1 MKTQVTNKQ
10 AEAMNKIVLYGFNY
24 ENNFIELVWG
34 KNNPFSDHFKKK
46 FKEAG
51 SFFNFYMNLS
61 SVNKEYLNNHILNT
75 NI

>member
-1 MKTQVTNKQ
+1 MKTQATNKQ

-34 KNNPFSDHFKKK
+34 VNTSLTNHFESK

-61 SVNKEYLNNHILNT
+61 SVNKDLLNNHILTT
-75 NI
+75 NY

>member
-10 AEAMNKIVLYGFNY
+10 AEAMNKIILYGFNY

-34 KNNPFSDHFKKK
+34 VNTSLTNHFESK
-46 FKEAG
+46 FREAG
-51 SFFNFYMNLS
+51 SFFNFYMSLSETNKNL
-61 SVNKEYLNNHILNT
+61 LNNHILKT

>member
-1 MKTQVTNKQ
+1 MYTQVTNKQ
-10 AEAMNKIVLYGFNY
+10 TEAMNKIVLYGFNY

-34 KNNPFSDHFKKK
+34 VNTSLTNHFESK

-51 SFFNFYMNLS
+51 SFFNFYMQLS
-61 SVNKEYLNNHILNT
+61 ETNKDLLNNHILNT